1 MLNFATM
8 RILVVGIGYVGLT
21 TSIGFAELGHEV
33 IGYDT
38 NSGVIKGLSIGKSH
52 IYERGIEESLNR
64 NLASGNLAFDS
75 TLPKELST
83 FDYVFICLPTPS
95 NADGTADTRAIEST
109 FTLLGDQIAR
119 EAIVVIK
126 STVPVGTA
134 SSLKK
139 LNSSIKLVSNPE
151 FLREGFALEDF
162 MEPERIILGSSSVL
176 DAENVAA
183 LYSGF
188 SVPIVKTSHETA
200 ELIKY
205 AANGYLA
212 VKLSFV
218 NEIQRISESFG
229 ANSSDLFYALGLD
242 SRIGPK
248 HLNPGPGW
256 GGSCLP
262 KDTRSLLSAAM
273 SRDVELH
280 TLKAAV
286 SSNDLSIANVTTTVS
301 VLVGPSGNGQT
312 VAILGLAFK
321 ANTGDLR
328 ESPAI
333 KVANQL
339 SSLGYTVKGYDPV
352 ARQSADFPGE
362 VTDSINDCINGADA
376 LVVMTE
382 WEEFTRL
389 DPKEILNL
397 MRLPNVVDT
406 RQVLDRAHW
415 AANGALFP
423 KVANSFDS
431 GH

>member
-1 MLNFATM
+1 M

-38 NSGVIKGLSIGKSH
+38 NLGVTKGLSIGNSH
-52 IYERGIEESLNR
+52 IHERGIEESLNR
-64 NLASGNLAFDS
+64 NLTSGNLAFVS
-75 TLPKELST
+75 ALPEDLSA
-83 FDYVFICLPTPS
+83 FDYIFICLPTPA
-95 NADGTADTRAIEST
+95 NADGTADTSAIAST
-109 FTLLGDQIAR
+109 FTLLCDQISQQ
-119 EAIVVIK
+119 AIVVIK

-134 SSLKK
+134 RSLKK
-139 LNSSIKLVSNPE
+139 LNSAIKLVSNPE
-151 FLREGFALEDF
+151 FLREGYALEDF
-162 MEPERIILGSSSVL
+162 MEPERIVIGSSSVL
-176 DAENVAA
+176 DADNVAA
-183 LYSGF
+183 LYSTF

-229 ANSSDLFYALGLD
+229 ANSLDLFFALGLD

-262 KDTRSLLSAAM
+262 KDTQSLLSAAM
-273 SRDVELH
+273 SKGVELH

-286 SSNDLSIANVTTTVS
+286 SSNELSIANVVSTIS
-301 VLVGPSGNGQT
+301 VLVGQPSNGKT

-339 SSLGYTVKGYDPV
+339 RSGGYTVKGYDPV
-352 ARQSADFPGE
+352 VRQAADFPGE
-362 VTDSINDCINGADA
+362 VAESVNDCILGADA

-382 WEEFTRL
+382 WEEFTHL
-389 DPKEILNL
+389 DSKEILNL
-397 MRLPNVVDT
+397 MSRPNVVDT
-406 RQVLDRAHW
+406 RQVLDRTHW
-415 AANGALFP
+415 AANGAVFP
-423 KVANSFDS
+423 KVAGSFDS